1 MDSKTIVMVFLSIT
15 VLLSFS
21 HPTLATE
28 NDDESLLNAFL
39 DVFDPVIA
47 HWPSP
52 GDYNLN
58 VVRSYTKKHLGYLIN
73 CGLKMGDGS
82 HTCNI
87 ELKDQLLRNKSFSRD
102 CCRKIVKAGKECHT
116 EWMKLFFQFY
126 QLKHFSSESTIKI
139 NEMWNICTTETEA
152 ISPFSG

>member
-1 MDSKTIVMVFLSIT
+1 MDSKIIFMVFLSIT

-21 HPTLATE
+21 YPTLATE
-28 NDDESLLNAFL
+28 NDDEPLLNAFL

-47 HWPSP
+47 NWQSP

-58 VVRSYTKKHLGYLIN
+58 VIRSYSKKHLGYLIN
-73 CGLKMGDGS
+73 CGIKMGDGS
-82 HTCNI
+82 DKCNI
-87 ELKDQLLRNKSFSRD
+87 ELRDQLLRNKSASRD
-102 CCRKIVKAGKECHT
+102 CCRMIVKAGKECHT

-126 QLKHFSSESTIKI
+126 QLKRFSSESISKT

-152 ISPFSG
+152 ISPLSG